1 MTRLALSALLATLV
15 LLGAAAPA
23 SAHTDLV
30 SSDPASG
37 ASLPQRPT
45 RLTLVFSDPVAAE
58 SAAVTVVA
66 PDGSA
71 WPLGEVVADGATL
84 SVPVLESGSP
94 AGPHTVSWRVESLD
108 GDFVDGTFA
117 FTVTA
122 PPTPSQP
129 PVATTP
135 AAPPAVT
142 SGDAPPTSS
151 APAGSVET
159 LTDVATRT
167 STPSASTGSDGDGGV
182 PLWVW
187 ILVAAVVAVIG
198 IAAGV
203 ALNRRAKGDPA
214 DEPAE

>member
-45 RLTLVFSDPVAAE
+45 RLTLVFSDPVPAE
-58 SAAVTVVA
+58 SATVTVLA

-84 SVPVLESGSP
+84 SVPVPASASP
-94 AGPHTVSWRVESLD
+94 AGPHTVSWKVESLD
-108 GDFVDGTFA
+108 GDFVEGTFA

-122 PPTPSQP
+122 PASAQQP
-129 PVATTP
+129 PAATTP

-142 SGDAPPTSS
+142 SGDVAPTSS
-151 APAGSVET
+151 APAGSVAT
-159 LTDVATRT
+159 LTDVPTRT
-167 STPSASTGSDGDGGV
+167 STPSASTGADDGGV

-187 ILVAAVVAVIG
+187 ILVAAVLAAVG

-203 ALNRRAKGDPA
+203 GLNRRAKGDTG
-214 DEPAE
+214 DRPAE